1 MRFLLKIFFC
11 LALLLFFAAPTLAA
25 GACLAPQPTDPQVT
39 KWIQEAQ
46 KLGGAAANVPAP
58 VLKAIYFIEA
68 TTAYADPDSYS
79 CRPVTPNSS
88 ALGLMQVLDGTYEQ
102 VVPKQE
108 RMNDAGACSEDSCQL
123 SRCNPVDAMEIAA
136 RVLLDKVR
144 LWDANKAKA
153 TGKITT
159 KEQVYNASCNYYDG
173 TFQPNDLTN
182 ALSPVGINPHDGQQS
197 YCEFVGVYS
206 GYYSTGN
213 LPWPR
218 GAQAAAGGGTAVWK
232 YEACTQTPQADFD
245 FHPLR
250 PNPGEPTG
258 VPDDSFLT
266 TYCAMRA
273 TAVEQNR
280 FDKRD
285 EFIDP
290 QTVGTMTQD
299 FSKFIT
305 PLLSITDP
313 TKSDYSLP
321 FTDKA
326 QRYLA
331 DYLEGRAYYEP
342 QAEPANPTPTQQ
354 ADLFNRLGV
363 IRKLLPMSQQDK
375 LKRALIQ
382 RGAGIFDPGPTASSS
397 AYGFTPASVKVHD
410 YVVGYWGKGSKAV
423 TLSDFVDH
431 WAPLPEDYPNGGYSE
446 AYAAWQIADGGKWY
460 SLWPYVPMFSRED
473 SPGKIEIFD
482 SNPPPAPLCPG
493 CSFAEENTKSDK
505 KTVEVSHPHLA
516 RTYEVS
522 TTLSYLLTPQA
533 VHDSSIPV
541 ETWGGNPQN
550 PPQTILHDE
559 WTPKMWDMSDWW
571 LDPDAAHFKPHPT
584 PLNSKTFTN
593 VILGPLCDLDPKYNE
608 VVYSSG
614 DPAYDNSI
622 TTSVKRIDHD
632 MPQPPDL
639 YSPPIPPVACGTD
652 YLTHT
657 CEKCVNDQKNV
668 SDCFY
673 YKEVR
678 SNPTYFQTQTPFLVQ
693 ILNSTMLSGRGI
705 FDLFKP
711 FSAVKKD
718 YEENDWPGLGNEGE
732 ESPVYDYTANSGE
745 QAHAEAGTMKP
756 GDSQGYYYRFLG
768 DIQCAKERTMQ
779 VLQPFITGEAY
790 KPFASNCFKPKGEPG
805 PAEQIQPTGAAC
817 TTEKM
822 PLEFPNDSNSPIAQR
837 AWAIVSDLYQG
848 FWCYWN
854 RSPGDF
860 ASDVTDYPPSYPELF
875 DEDLYALI
883 PNPTPEQLSQ
893 QYFNMFWCTW
903 LVTKAFNE
911 TGHSMPTDLLY
922 TPDMVAWFQSQGKY
936 LEAGSVT
943 YEDVAPG
950 DAVFFRIPP
959 DYYRLN
965 HVAIVYSVSEDGLT
979 TVESNA
985 GYKTM
990 FYPTDGNGHFQT
1002 VGDIKIEGFGKP

>member
-1 MRFLLKIFFC
+1 MRFLLKIFLSLVLFLVLAAPAKAQYIGNCSENKEIKKDPNGWLYKQEGFKPPEPPPPYELYNPYIKKNYTANEHRDTSMLPNDEALACLIVYAKEEWNDNMGTGFDNKGVTKVIDFALSHQYNPSLLLALWSEESHGGDQSQIELGCGQAYGLDAQLQC
-11 LALLLFFAAPTLAA
+11 LATQLKPEVLNNNFACFMGGYA
-25 GACLAPQPTDPQVT
+25 GDTPSSLNC
-39 KWIQEAQ
+39 
-46 KLGGAAANVPAP
+46 GYG
-58 VLKAIYFIEA
+58 
-68 TTAYADPDSYS
+68 DPDGIITNPDFWVVMQFYNYLTQG
-79 CRPVTPNSS
+79 VTS
-88 ALGLMQVLDGTYEQ
+88 
-102 VVPKQE
+102 
-108 RMNDAGACSEDSCQL
+108 
-123 SRCNPVDAMEIAA
+123 NPPPPTPTA
-136 RVLLDKVR
+136 
-144 LWDANKAKA
+144 
-153 TGKITT
+153 
-159 KEQVYNASCNYYDG
+159 
-173 TFQPNDLTN
+173 PPTN
-182 ALSPVGINPHDGQQS
+182 
-197 YCEFVGVYS
+197 
-206 GYYSTGN
+206 
-213 LPWPR
+213 
-218 GAQAAAGGGTAVWK
+218 
-232 YEACTQTPQADFD
+232 FD

-250 PNPGEPTG
+250 PNPGEPQPLPSPS
-258 VPDDSFLT
+258 PDTFLT
-266 TYCAMRA
+266 TYCAMRP

-299 FSKFIT
+299 FTKFIT

-313 TKSDYSLP
+313 TKPDYSLP

-410 YVVGYWGKGSKAV
+410 YIVGYWGKGSKAV

-431 WAPLPEDYPNGGYSE
+431 WAPLPENYPDGGYAE
-446 AYAAWQIADGGKWY
+446 AYEDWKNSDGGKWY

-482 SNPPPAPLCPG
+482 SNPPPAPECPG

-541 ETWGGNPQN
+541 EEWNGNPQT
-550 PPQTILHDE
+550 PPQTALHDE

-571 LDPDAAHFKPHPT
+571 LNPDAAHFKPHPT
-584 PLNSKTFTN
+584 PLNSETFTY

-614 DPAYDNSI
+614 DPAYDSVI
-622 TTSVKRIDHD
+622 STSVKRIDHGLPN
-632 MPQPPDL
+632 PQYDPTKYFDSCVDDQGNTITKEL
-639 YSPPIPPVACGTD
+639 Y
-652 YLTHT
+652 T
-657 CEKCVNDQKNV
+657 CEKFKNNCNIDA
-668 SDCFY
+668 SACFY
-673 YKEVR
+673 YEEVR

-745 QAHAEAGTMKP
+745 QARAEAGTMKP

-790 KPFASNCFKPKGEPG
+790 KPFAGNCFPELAPPPG
-805 PAEQIQPTGAAC
+805 PPGILPTGS
-817 TTEKM
+817 KW
-822 PLEFPNDSNSPIAQR
+822 LQ
-837 AWAIVSDLYQG
+837 W
-848 FWCYWN
+848 
-854 RSPGDF
+854 
-860 ASDVTDYPPSYPELF
+860 
-875 DEDLYALI
+875 
-883 PNPTPEQLSQ
+883 PTKNHAPARTSQ
-893 QYFNMFWCTW
+893 CF
-903 LVTKAFNE
+903 
-911 TGHSMPTDLLY
+911 G
-922 TPDMVAWFQSQGKY
+922 
-936 LEAGSVT
+936 
-943 YEDVAPG
+943 APG
-950 DAVFFRIPP
+950 DHPHAGLDFVAEPDDGAPIYPGAVGTVVRVDHDTVNENGGFGYFVIIRHDNGYSTIYSHLYP
-959 DYYRLN
+959 DIRV
-965 HVAIVYSVSEDGLT
+965 HEG
-979 TVESNA
+979 
-985 GYKTM
+985 
-990 FYPTDGNGHFQT
+990 QT
-1002 VGDIKIEGFGKP
+1002 VGLDTQLGRQDTTGNSTGNHVHFGLAKGSALSDFYWSGPIEDPCAAMQNCSCSQ